1 MKKEC
6 ESMDKEKPTHKMGN
20 PVYPIMFAIGVC
32 HLFNDTLQAVIPAMF
47 PVLESELGLTFT
59 QLGLISFVLNIVASV
74 LQPVVGFISD
84 KKPMPYALPLGM
96 VSSFVGMA
104 GLALAP
110 QYWMILVSVI
120 FLGLGSAV
128 FHPEGSRVSFMAAGS
143 KRGLSQ
149 SIYQVGGNSGQALA
163 PLISAF
169 ILVPLGQKGAAL
181 FLVVAAV
188 GIFLLSKISA
198 WYKKQL
204 DAEKLANRKRT
215 LLSSLPALT
224 KKQIGVALTLLMVI
238 IFARSFYVTNMTNFY
253 IFHLMENY
261 GMTIKEGQLIIFI
274 FLALGAVG
282 TLFGGPMA
290 DRLGRRNVII
300 LSMTVPIPLCLLLP
314 YVPVWSIILLLIA
327 IGFFIMLS
335 FSVTV
340 VYAQELVPSKIGTMA
355 GLTVGLAF
363 GMGAIGAVVI
373 GILMDYIGVS
383 TTMIVVSTLPI
394 IGLVALALPKDRKIT
409 LSN

>member
-1 MKKEC
+1 MKKVCEC
-6 ESMDKEKPTHKMGN
+6 MAKEKHKMGN

-47 PVLESELGLTFT
+47 PVLELELGLTFT
-59 QLGLISFVLNIVASV
+59 QLGLISFALNIVASL
-74 LQPVVGFISD
+74 LQPVVGYISD

-96 VSSFVGMA
+96 MSSFVGMA

-204 DAEKLANRKRT
+204 EEEKLSNRKRT

-224 KKQIGVALTLLMVI
+224 KKQIGVALALLMVI

-253 IFHLMENY
+253 IFHLMKNY

-290 DRLGRRNVII
+290 DRMGRRNVII
-300 LSMTVPIPLCLLLP
+300 LSMAVPIPLCLLLP
-314 YVPVWSIILLLIA
+314 YVPVWAIILLLIA

-363 GMGAIGAVVI
+363 GMGAIGAVII
-373 GILMDYIGVS
+373 GILMDYIGVY

-409 LSN
+409 MSS